1 MINIPLFIDFPIV
14 PLIRQ
19 APVMLCS
26 CKAHERFFS
35 KRWNV
40 FCFSILTSPLYIC
53 IYMFWYSTT
62 KPVWQSIP
70 SCYTERHICVD
81 YVNLVLTLRF
91 MLICLGLWLCS
102 NKFRATLNLLE
113 SLKVMKPDLH
123 NVTNKLLT

>member
-35 KRWNV
+35 KRSNV

-62 KPVWQSIP
+62 KPVWQSITQLLYRKTHL
-70 SCYTERHICVD
+70 C
-81 YVNLVLTLRF
+81 
-91 MLICLGLWLCS
+91 WLCKS
-102 NKFRATLNLLE
+102 GTHFEIYVDLFRIMTLFLKFRATLNLLE